1 MYKVIFKIN
10 GYTITRYVSSLNIL
24 EELIKE
30 SNGKY
35 DSIKVEEVEEVKE
48 RKRSK

>member
-24 EELIKE
+24 EELIKD
-30 SNGKY
+30 NKDMY
-35 DSIKVEEVEEVKE
+35 DSIEVEEVKE
-48 RKRSK
+48 KKRSK